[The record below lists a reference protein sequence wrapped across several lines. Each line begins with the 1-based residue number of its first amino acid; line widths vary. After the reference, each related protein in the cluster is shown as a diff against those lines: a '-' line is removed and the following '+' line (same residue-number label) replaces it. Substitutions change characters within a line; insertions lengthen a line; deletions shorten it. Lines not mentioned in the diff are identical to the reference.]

1 MKSKSKK
8 GRLAGGVRKEISERR
23 SEEAI
28 DRLLSPPKATD
39 KPLDIRIG
47 RVTKNLGANHVRVAI
62 ESKHGAKELIARIP
76 NYLTKRGSTPVTTR
90 SVVIV
95 YTGPEYDPEEAS
107 RPGERAPQF
116 DIVSL
121 LTTRQISEISKVN
134 AVPAWMLAS
143 EEDVAARSTGGKAEE
158 AGFIW
163 EDRETAEEEGG
174 EETRGRSRGGGGGAA
189 AAAVDD
195 DDFDIDDI

>member
-8 GRLAGGVRKEISERR
+8 GRLAGGVRKEINEKR

-28 DRLLSPPKATD
+28 DRLLSPSKATD
-39 KPLDIRIG
+39 TPLDVRIG
-47 RVTKNLGANHVRVAI
+47 RVTKILGANHVRVAI

-76 NYLTKRGSTPVTTR
+76 NYLTKRGATPISTR

-116 DIVSL
+116 DIVSC
-121 LTTRQISEISKVN
+121 LTTRQISDIAKAN
-134 AVPAWMLAS
+134 AVPSWMLAND
-143 EEDVAARSTGGKAEE
+143 EDVTARSTGGKAEE

-163 EDRETAEEEGG
+163 EDRETAEEGG

-189 AAAVDD
+189 AAADD